1 MLFED
6 RDSVEVQGIG
16 FRHGGAHPALVA
28 LGTTQLVRPPAAA
41 PALNAS
47 QQGPVDGLGTAQHI
61 DVGVGGEVQ
70 GRQDVGDEEELVR
83 SGHPIWCNGQRNGDL

>member
-1 MLFED
+1 MQFED
-6 RDSVEVQGIG
+6 RGSVKVQGVG
-16 FRHGGAHPALVA
+16 LRHGGAHPTLVA
-28 LGTTQLVRPPAAA
+28 LRSPQLVRPPATA
-41 PALNAS
+41 PALDAS

-83 SGHPIWCNGQRNGDL
+83 CGHSIWCDGQRNSDL